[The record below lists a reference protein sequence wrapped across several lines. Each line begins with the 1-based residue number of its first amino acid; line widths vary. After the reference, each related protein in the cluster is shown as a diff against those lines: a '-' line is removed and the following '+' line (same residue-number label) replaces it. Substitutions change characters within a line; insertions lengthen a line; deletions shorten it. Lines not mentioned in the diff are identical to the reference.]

1 MAVKF
6 RIGNW
11 FIVGVDNESDKH
23 PSKQVDEIIEKYE
36 DQIESKLK
44 NWIKN
49 DRFFDGFRNTYARV
63 LLFVLANVW
72 LYGGLF
78 FTYNNGSGFWIYAAG
93 VALSVL
99 AQQISVRFV
108 FNTDAREIV
117 DEYQESRRNR
127 AYRRAYRSIT
137 GFSAGVVLSVLFYA
151 YVNVY
156 FTDGYIPI
164 VPPAFIYWNLGAYQ
178 VAVILVF
185 LMGLFSLMPYFAWGF
200 KGEPFR
206 SKNEPNE

>member
-1 MAVKF
+1 MK
-6 RIGNW
+6 
-11 FIVGVDNESDKH
+11 
-23 PSKQVDEIIEKYE
+23 
-36 DQIESKLK
+36 SKLEK
-44 NWIKN
+44 RIDDGAKKFEESAEEAAERFERGLINWVKN

-63 LLFVLANVW
+63 LLVLLAAGW
-72 LYGGLF
+72 LLGGLL
-78 FTYNNGSGFWIYAAG
+78 FTYNTSSGFVNYAVG
-93 VALSVL
+93 VAVSVV

-108 FNTDAREIV
+108 FNSAGKPIV
-117 DEYQESRRNR
+117 DEYQEARRNR
-127 AYRRAYRSIT
+127 AYRRAYGWVT
-137 GFSAGVVLSVLFYA
+137 GIVTGLVMTVLFYA

-156 FTDGYIPI
+156 FTDGYIPLI
-164 VPPAFIYWNLGAYQ
+164 PPAFIDWNIGPYQ

>member
-1 MAVKF
+1 MSDNKNKDGKHYIKLADEFGAKIEESAEQAAERF
-6 RIGNW
+6 ERGFINW
-11 FIVGVDNESDKH
+11 V
-23 PSKQVDEIIEKYE
+23 
-36 DQIESKLK
+36 
-44 NWIKN
+44 KN

-63 LLFVLANVW
+63 LLILLASVW
-72 LYGGLF
+72 LVGGLLYA
-78 FTYNNGSGFWIYAAG
+78 YNDGSGFWVYAVG
-93 VALSVL
+93 VVVSVL

-108 FNTDAREIV
+108 FNAEGKEIV
-117 DEYQESRRNR
+117 DEYQEARRNR
-127 AYRRAYRSIT
+127 AYRRAYSWVT
-137 GFSAGVVLSVLFYA
+137 GIVTGLVMTVLFYA

-156 FTDGYIPI
+156 FTDGFIPLI
-164 VPPAFIYWNLGAYQ
+164 PPAFIDWNIGAYQ

>member
-1 MAVKF
+1 MKSNLEKRIDDGAKKF
-6 RIGNW
+6 EESAEQAAERIERGFINW
-11 FIVGVDNESDKH
+11 V
-23 PSKQVDEIIEKYE
+23 
-36 DQIESKLK
+36 
-44 NWIKN
+44 KN

-63 LLFVLANVW
+63 LLISLAAVC
-72 LYGGLF
+72 LIGGLMF
-78 FTYNNGSGFWIYAAG
+78 CYNNGSGFWIYAIG
-93 VALSVL
+93 VGSSVL

-108 FNTDAREIV
+108 FNTDSREVV
-117 DEYQESRRNR
+117 DEYQERRRNR
-127 AYRRAYRSIT
+127 AYRRAYSWVTAIVT
-137 GFSAGVVLSVLFYA
+137 GLVMVVLFYA

-156 FTDGYIPI
+156 FTDGYIPLI
-164 VPPAFIYWNLGAYQ
+164 PTAFISWNIGAYQ